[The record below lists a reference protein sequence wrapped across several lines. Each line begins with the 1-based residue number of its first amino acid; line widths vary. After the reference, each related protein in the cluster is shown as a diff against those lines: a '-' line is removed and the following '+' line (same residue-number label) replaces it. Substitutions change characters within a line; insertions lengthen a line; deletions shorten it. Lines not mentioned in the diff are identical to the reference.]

1 MWTKTPAGGPPA
13 LDKDTVSKLFGNIS
27 NIVTISTRL
36 LEDLDTAFTG
46 FTAIGAKKEDVDA
59 LSSRVASVFHAFAPY
74 FSLYSI
80 YISNYDTMIAT
91 LQGLTGSLTAK
102 DRARLNRSAGSH
114 GV

>member
-1 MWTKTPAGGPPA
+1 MWTKTKTPVGGPPA
-13 LDKDTVSKLFGNIS
+13 LDKDTVSNLFGNIS
-27 NIVTISTRL
+27 NIVTINTRL

-46 FTAIGAKKEDVDA
+46 FTAIGARKEDVDA

-91 LQGLTGSLTAK
+91 LQVRKNPLRTQKHL
-102 DRARLNRSAGSH
+102 
-114 GV
+114 